1 MALYKIEDLFRK
13 TEDKEFKTDKSAW
26 NTLRKKMISEDGDW
40 VYYECGKLF
49 QVCTSDLDPDE
60 FYLTDGCCAYYPS
73 NENTIVYPLTSHAQ
87 TIAESVY
94 YFYDDMHR
102 KNLINGSRWVNWLSD
117 KFDTLMSIDDD
128 NDDEYQKIYNEIR
141 EQIKELEYHKS
152 FLS

>member
-1 MALYKIEDLFRK
+1 MKRYKYL
-13 TEDKEFKTDKSAW
+13 
-26 NTLRKKMISEDGDW
+26 SECKDGDW

-60 FYLTDGCCAYYPS
+60 FYLTDGCCIYYPS
-73 NENTIVYPLTSHAQ
+73 NENTIVYPLTLHAK
-87 TIAESVY
+87 TIADSVY
-94 YFYDDMHR
+94 YFYEDMHR

-117 KFDTLMSIDDD
+117 KFDTLMSLDDD
-128 NDDEYQKIYNEIR
+128 TDSKEYQKIYNDIS